1 MTFDDAM
8 AFFSLK
14 KRHYQQ
20 TFNKIQ
26 PSDMIVLS
34 DLAKFCRAG
43 ESTFHPDPRVAAN
56 LDGRREVFLH
66 IAQYLNLTVEQIVQ
80 LHAGNVP
87 AILEQTRSSLND

>member
-1 MTFDDAM
+1 MTLDDAM
-8 AFFSLK
+8 SFFGLK
-14 KRHYQQ
+14 KRHYQV
-20 TFNKIQ
+20 TFNKQQ

-43 ESTFHPDPRVAAN
+43 ESTFHPDPRIAAN

-66 IAQYLNLTVEQIVQ
+66 ITRYLNLSVEQIVQ

-87 AILEQTRSSLND
+87 AVLERDQNG